1 MELIESEVKN
11 EALSAESEVY
21 FFAKVTT
28 EEKVEIVF
36 DTSEFSV

>member
-11 EALSAESEVY
+11 EALSAENEVH

-28 EEKVEIVF
+28 EEKAENYF
-36 DTSEFSV
+36 DNLNFSE